1 MAPYYLYYLSMT
13 PVIVLAQNAESAAA
27 QFGKICGEV
36 FAPHDVRELPEY
48 AINATVKNPDGTR
61 SISVG
66 EKMNGCTA
74 EGVIGEFPLDYSTI
88 EISNEFREGGYMLG
102 LNFILMGVP
111 FTHARKISQSLKA
124 DDGFRKFN
132 KWLMK
137 NFGVY
142 VFDVKDLKRLHG
154 HAQTLRDMFV
164 LQAEKNIALKAAA
177 AKVNKEFEEREAA
190 LRSIMKE

>member
-27 QFGKICGEV
+27 QFGKICGEE
-36 FAPHDVRELPEY
+36 FESYDVRELPDY

-66 EKMNGCTA
+66 EIIKGCTV
-74 EGVIGEFPLDYSTI
+74 EGVIGEFPLDCSAI
-88 EISNEFREGGYMLG
+88 EISNEFFERGFMLG

-111 FTHARKISQSLKA
+111 FTQARKISRFLKA
-124 DDGFRKFN
+124 GDGFREFK

-137 NFGVY
+137 YFGIY
-142 VFDVKDLKRLHG
+142 VSEVKDLKKLHG
-154 HAQTLRDMFV
+154 HAQTLRDMLA
-164 LQAEKNIALKAAA
+164 LQAEKNTALNAAVE
-177 AKVNKEFEEREAA
+177 KVNKAFEEREAA
-190 LRSIMKE
+190 LRGIITE